1 MVDRE
6 ILRQR
11 DIDDDFLRAGALGG
25 WDDVEDLRA
34 DEAPEEFEGV
44 LFESLLFGGRFVAV
58 VDDSFQRGA
67 TVLVGAGEDVEE
79 GVMKDGETGDE
90 RLGRGRLEFREGL
103 LVPVDEA
110 FFRRLAFLEGLLLV
124 RGGFRGEAEV
134 LDDVLGSLRDDV
146 AGGVEAASPGTADDL
161 AEIADCQDFG
171 TTSIIL
177 AERCQHHG
185 ANRDV
190 DADAEG
196 VGAADDF
203 QQAASGEFFHQQSI
217 FRQ

>member
-1 MVDRE
+1 MVDGE
-6 ILRQR
+6 ILGQR

-34 DEAPEEFEGV
+34 NEAAEEFEGV
-44 LFESLLFGGRFVAV
+44 LFEGLFFGGRLVAV
-58 VDDSFQRGA
+58 VDDPFQRGA
-67 TVLVGAGEDVEE
+67 TVLVGSGEDVEE
-79 GVMKDGETGDE
+79 RVVKDRKAGDE
-90 RLGRGRLEFREGL
+90 RLGRGGLEFREGL

-110 FFRRLAFLEGLLLV
+110 FFRWLALFEGLLLV

-134 LDDVLGSLRDDV
+134 FDDVLGGLRDDV
-146 AGGVEAASPGTADDL
+146 AGSVEAASACTTDDL
-161 AEIADCQDFG
+161 AEIADGEDFR
-171 TTSIIL
+171 TTSIVL

-190 DADAEG
+190 DSDAEG

-203 QQAASGEFFHQQSI
+203 QQAAGGEFFHQQPV